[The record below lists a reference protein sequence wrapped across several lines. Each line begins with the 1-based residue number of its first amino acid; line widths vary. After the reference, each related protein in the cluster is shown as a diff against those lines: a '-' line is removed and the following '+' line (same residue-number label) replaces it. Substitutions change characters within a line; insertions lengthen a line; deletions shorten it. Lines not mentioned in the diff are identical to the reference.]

1 MDHRS
6 VPDSSPDALH
16 ANGSPAAATE
26 IPELVDLGQRLRR
39 AREGRGIGLA
49 ELADRLHL
57 APEQLIA
64 LEDGDRLH
72 LHEPVFVIA
81 QAKRVAQ
88 ALGVDVS
95 EQVERLRHSR
105 LMAEPRT
112 PQAAAPPAPG
122 AGAGAHP
129 EPIPSSGDPGLSP
142 PTRWGLAA
150 AVTGLTLL
158 LGVGIAQGIR
168 QWGPRPQTSP
178 LAPTSHRG
186 DGHSAPTA
194 AAASPGVLLLRS
206 DEPSWVEVRNAEGQ
220 TLFSGLLEKEARFR
234 LGNGLRVLAGRPDLV
249 TVSLGGETPRR
260 LGPISEVVWQDF
272 PAAAAPAT
280 APSPAPAP

>member
-1 MDHRS
+1 MSDA
-6 VPDSSPDALH
+6 SPDAPH
-16 ANGSPAAATE
+16 RIGSPPDGAA

-88 ALGVDVS
+88 ALGVDVR
-95 EQVERLRHSR
+95 EQVESLRHSR
-105 LMAEPRT
+105 LMERP
-112 PQAAAPPAPG
+112 PAPPAAAQPDRALAPLVAPG
-122 AGAGAHP
+122 P
-129 EPIPSSGDPGLSP
+129 EDPGLRGPSS
-142 PTRWGLAA
+142 WGLAA
-150 AVTGLTLL
+150 AVAGLTLL

-168 QWGPRPQTSP
+168 QWGPRPQASP
-178 LAPTSHRG
+178 PASANRRSPAP
-186 DGHSAPTA
+186 P
-194 AAASPGVLLLRS
+194 ASPGVLLLRS
-206 DEPSWVEVRNAEGQ
+206 DEPSWVEVRDAEGE

-234 LGNGLRVLAGRPDLV
+234 LGKGLRVLAGRPDLV
-249 TVSLGGETPRR
+249 TASIGGGAPRR
-260 LGPISEVVWQDF
+260 LGTISEVEWQEF
-272 PAAAAPAT
+272 PAVKTPAT
-280 APSPAPAP
+280 APSPSPAP